1 MLLKAP
7 RSIGTLVLV
16 TATVALAV
24 GSAGAQPIDRV
35 SPPKLDVAL
44 SRSVQNGESGFRQV
58 IIRATPDG
66 LPAATAALHGRGYAV
81 KRVHPLIN
89 GLEANIPVAA
99 LAGLSRLPFVAS
111 ISLDAVVTAEQTA
124 ASTYTAPSTYTLR
137 ATLGLPGPTGTGS
150 STQLGSHIGI
160 AIIDSGVAAVPDFGD
175 RIRGFY
181 DFTQGGRADTP
192 SDAYGHGTH
201 VAGLIA
207 GNGALSEKRYRGVAP
222 KARLFALKVLDHNG
236 AGKTSDVIS
245 AISFAIENKTRLGI
259 DIINLSLG
267 HPIYEPAETDP
278 LVQAVEAAARA
289 GMVVVASAGNHG
301 TAPGSD
307 TPGYAGILSPANAP
321 SAIAVGAVKTFDTT
335 IRSDDRIAAYSS
347 RGPSW
352 YDGFAKPDI
361 VAPGHAL
368 VSTAAPAS
376 TLFSNNPALRVGDA
390 YLRLSGTSMAA
401 AVVSG
406 TAALVLEAQR
416 IAFPGGPSLTPNAVK
431 AILQFTSFRMQ
442 DDLALDYDGLT
453 QGAGVVN
460 PAGAIDLASCLDTSV
475 PASSWWLTTAVN
487 PSTTIDGEVI
497 SWAEDIVWGNTAGTG
512 PVVYIKELAWAE
524 DIVWGHDIVWGSDI
538 VWGNDIVWGSDIVW
552 GNNIV
557 WGDSLIGVLEGTTT
571 VWGMVAEDPALTV
584 WAGLDPAAIWSGSI
598 LTSLGF

>member
-7 RSIGTLVLV
+7 SSIGTLLLI
-16 TATVALAV
+16 TATVAV
-24 GSAGAQPIDRV
+24 GSANAQPIDRL
-35 SPPKLDVAL
+35 SLPKLDVAL
-44 SRSVQNGESGFRQV
+44 SRSVRDGESGSRQV

-66 LPAATAALHGRGYAV
+66 LPAAAAALRGRGHAV
-81 KRVHPLIN
+81 KRLHPVIN
-89 GLEANIPVAA
+89 GLEASVPVAA

-111 ISLDAVVTAEQTA
+111 ISLDAVVTADQIAT
-124 ASTYTAPSTYTLR
+124 SPYTLR
-137 ATLGLPGPTGTGS
+137 ATLGLPGPTASS
-150 STQLGSHIGI
+150 STQTGSHVGI
-160 AIIDSGVAAVPDFGD
+160 AIIDSGVEAVPDLD
-175 RIRGFY
+175 NRIRGFY
-181 DFTQGGRADTP
+181 DFTQDGRADTP

-207 GNGALSEKRYRGVAP
+207 GSGDSSQKRYRGVAP

-245 AISFAIENKTRLGI
+245 AISFAVANKARLGI

-289 GMVVVASAGNHG
+289 GIVVVASAGNHG

-335 IRSDDRIAAYSS
+335 TRSDDRIAAYSS

-361 VAPGHAL
+361 VAPGHGL
-368 VSTAAPAS
+368 VSTAAQAS
-376 TLFSNNPALRVGDA
+376 TLFLNNPALRVGDS

-416 IAFPGGPSLTPNAVK
+416 IGFPSGPSLTPNAVK
-431 AILQFTSFRMQ
+431 AILQFTSFRVR
-442 DDLALDYDGLT
+442 DDLAREYDDLT

-460 PAGAIDLASCLDTSV
+460 PAGAIELAARLDTSR
-475 PASSWWLTTAVN
+475 PLSSWWLTTAVN
-487 PSTTIDGEVI
+487 PATTIDGEVI
-497 SWAEDIVWGNTAGTG
+497 SWAENIVWGNTAGTG
-512 PVVYIKELAWAE
+512 PVIYIKERAWAE
-524 DIVWGHDIVWGSDI
+524 DIVWGNDIVWGSDI

-557 WGDSLIGVLEGTTT
+557 WGDSLIGVSEGTTI
-571 VWGMVAEDPALTV
+571 VWGMAAEDPALTV
-584 WAGLDPAAIWSGSI
+584 WASLDPAAIWSSSI
-598 LTSLGF
+598 LASLGF